1 MKKKTTHEDIV
12 TVSFLHSRLFR
23 VGQEMCLVLLFS
35 RAVCDLI
42 RAECNEC
49 GMKVFVYLFYCP
61 SSASAVVA
69 G

>member
-1 MKKKTTHEDIV
+1 
-12 TVSFLHSRLFR
+12 
-23 VGQEMCLVLLFS
+23 VLLFS